1 MELTKVTESI
11 SHVDGDDEDA
21 VMARWRLD
29 NEARAA
35 TCDTTATDVEAV
47 GR

>member
-1 MELTKVTESI
+1 MELTKVTGRI
-11 SHVDGDDEDA
+11 SQVEDDDEDP
-21 VMARWRLD
+21 VMALWRME